1 MAKKLW
7 GGRFS
12 KKTDQD
18 VEKFT
23 KSIDVD
29 YKLARHDILASR
41 IHTKVLLK
49 AKLISP
55 KEASILH
62 KGLEEISDE
71 IKTGRYKIDKDSE
84 DVHTDIQNK
93 LEKKIGEAALKLHTA
108 RSRNEQVVFDT
119 KRYCV
124 FEISSIAKLISEFID
139 GIEEL
144 AKKNSD
150 VIMPGYTHMQ
160 HAQPIKFKHYI
171 LAYKYMLKRD
181 EERLSDALKRLN
193 YPLGSGAL
201 AGSPIVAEL
210 YAEAAKEIFKESE
223 HPYFKAVEN
232 TIDNISDRDFVLEIL
247 GALAILGMHLSRL
260 AEDFIIWSTSEFGF
274 IEVDDAFCTG
284 SSLMPQ
290 KKNPDTLELI
300 RGYAGKLYG
309 NLVSVLVTM
318 KGIPLTYNRDMQLDK
333 EPLFSSVD
341 IIKDELKILAKL
353 IRSIKLNKDNIAR
366 QLEDESLYATDLAYY
381 LAEKKVTFRKA
392 HELVGKIIKDSLVM
406 KRKIKEMANE
416 ELKKYSPLLNKKVI
430 ADIFDAEKSV
440 SSKKSFKD
448 E

>member
-55 KEASILH
+55 KEASILD
-62 KGLEEISDE
+62 KGLEKISDE

-124 FEISSIAKLISEFID
+124 FEISSIIKLISEFIG

-144 AKKNSD
+144 ARKKSD

-160 HAQPIKFKHYI
+160 HAQPVKFKYYI

-181 EERLSDALKRLN
+181 EERLSDAFKRLN

-201 AGSPIVAEL
+201 AGSPIIAEL
-210 YAEAAKEIFKESE
+210 YDEAAKEMFKESE
-223 HPYFKAVEN
+223 HPFFKAVEN

-300 RGYAGKLYG
+300 RGYTGKLYG

-353 IRSIKLNKDNIAR
+353 IRSIKINKDNIAR
-366 QLEDESLYATDLAYY
+366 QLKDESLYATDLAYY
-381 LAEKKVTFRKA
+381 LAEKKVPFRKA
-392 HELVGKIIKDSLVM
+392 HELVGKIIKDSLAM
-406 KRKIKEMANE
+406 KRRIKEMTNE
-416 ELKKYSPLLNKKVI
+416 ELKKYSPLLNKEVI
-430 ADIFDAEKSV
+430 ANIFDAEKSV